1 MKSNLLI
8 DSINDS
14 KNEEIQYETIE
25 PQIKNNNQQIIE
37 HSNYFPFEN
46 SKNEGIKNFISSK
59 KEKSR
64 TETQKINKNE
74 KRQLLNI
81 NIGTNLSFE
90 PIGIKNNY
98 THLIVQRD
106 INFIIDKTFIN
117 FIENGNQTI
126 KEKNNSDKLSN
137 ENGDNN
143 NLKSLKIKQ
152 NKKSQKISQS
162 IENNIQRRKAY
173 IRKIN
178 ITKKNS
184 RENGITNNN
193 KNQNNLNY
201 NINKNEINDINDM
214 QISRNNI
221 IKLKMQTQNTFQES
235 NLKKDNLKENN
246 ILNNDSLSDFLDK
259 NRKCNSLVNHSFEMK
274 DNINFFDSLNL
285 FNSNIKDNINNSII
299 VDKSFLSGIKNEA
312 RKNALKNALLI
323 YNRYKNINKLENL
336 NIFTS
341 PFNSNKKET
350 NTKNNELNINNK
362 KEEKK

>member
-1 MKSNLLI
+1 MKSNSLI
-8 DSINDS
+8 DNINDS

-25 PQIKNNNQQIIE
+25 PQIKNNNQPIIE

-137 ENGDNN
+137 ENGDYHY
-143 NLKSLKIKQ
+143 LKSLKIKQ

-184 RENGITNNN
+184 RENGITKNN
-193 KNQNNLNY
+193 KNQNKLNY
-201 NINKNEINDINDM
+201 NINNNEINYINDI

-221 IKLKMQTQNTFQES
+221 IKLKMQTQNIFQ
-235 NLKKDNLKENN
+235 
-246 ILNNDSLSDFLDK
+246 
-259 NRKCNSLVNHSFEMK
+259 
-274 DNINFFDSLNL
+274 
-285 FNSNIKDNINNSII
+285 
-299 VDKSFLSGIKNEA
+299 
-312 RKNALKNALLI
+312 
-323 YNRYKNINKLENL
+323 
-336 NIFTS
+336 
-341 PFNSNKKET
+341 
-350 NTKNNELNINNK
+350 
-362 KEEKK
+362 